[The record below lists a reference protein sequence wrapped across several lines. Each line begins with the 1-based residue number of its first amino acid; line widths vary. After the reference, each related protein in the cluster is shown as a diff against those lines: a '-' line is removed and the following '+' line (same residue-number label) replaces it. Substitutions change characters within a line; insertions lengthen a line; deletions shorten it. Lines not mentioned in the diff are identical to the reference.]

1 MSATFDRKIHET
13 VSNPQ
18 LQLKIYTATGRL
30 IEGRKSSIASDKLPE
45 YQEPQQH
52 VLKADSPEECDA
64 WDFWVEEL
72 KSVRELL
79 RNVWTAAGT
88 VPV

>member
-30 IEGRKSSIASDKLPE
+30 IEGRKRRRG
-45 YQEPQQH
+45 H
-52 VLKADSPEECDA
+52 EEMVRQVR
-64 WDFWVEEL
+64 WVRIRL
-72 KSVRELL
+72 
-79 RNVWTAAGT
+79 
-88 VPV
+88 